1 MLKKSSGLLI
11 LLLVCKSD
19 FIMAMDLRGRLPEK
33 QLMKSENFY
42 DEIKEGVEEDFDKDC
57 NNCCEIL
64 VGGLVCCGAGLFA
77 VHLFSNF
84 FSSPWMGNPATKYD

>member
-33 QLMKSENFY
+33 QEMRPEKSY
-42 DEIKEGVEEDFDKDC
+42 DEIKEGVEKDLDANC
-57 NNCCEIL
+57 NKCCETL
-64 VGGLVCCGAGLFA
+64 VGGLVCCGAGLLA
-77 VHLFSNF
+77 VDLLSNL